1 MKKLVLSLVSI
12 LSLTLAFSN
21 NNNDEKIVKA
31 LQNYVVEYEA
41 DVPFDFDYKSYLPKD
56 FMAYDL
62 SKNDNVSLV
71 LIDEEQDE
79 PFDFDHKQYL
89 PVGFNPKKEFN
100 HLFLYPP
107 KMIDEEVFI
116 KPHFCSYKNWSKIQ
130 DNS

>member
-1 MKKLVLSLVSI
+1 MKKIVLSLVSI
-12 LSLTLAFSN
+12 FSLTFAFSN
-21 NNNDEKIVKA
+21 NNNEEKIVKA
-31 LQNYVVEYEA
+31 LQNYVVEQEA
-41 DVPFDFDYKSYLPKD
+41 DSPFDFDYKSYLPKD

-62 SKNDNVSLV
+62 SKNNLVSLV

-89 PVGFNPKKEFN
+89 PVGFNPKKELN
-100 HLFLYPP
+100 QLFLYPP

-116 KPHFCSYKNWSKIQ
+116 KPPFCIKKNFGKVQ